1 MEGAGRSWDTIK
13 ISFRFFSREL
23 VAWRNV
29 EESLLDGQRWHV
41 LHRDVLRKEVL
52 AAIARTCWCHWFF
65 FDLVVSC

>member
-1 MEGAGRSWDTIK
+1 M
-13 ISFRFFSREL
+13 
-23 VAWRNV
+23 AWRNV

-52 AAIARTCWCHWFF
+52 AATARTCWCHWIF